1 MTEFRTQDLS
11 LDLPAF
17 EFLLFETLIS
27 SLTFLSLFVG
37 KIGRSSIS
45 LILLQTF
52 KHVNVYYYY
61 AACTQN
67 IQKWGRLLW
76 VGRVRK
82 NTVAKEKKLHH
93 EASSLFQRSREWSW
107 SVGKKIYSCCH
118 RSQGG
123 CLRSKGENRQRSQAP
138 WFPGHQVETPG
149 GRKKKNPRWEEIQQ
163 PDSNWKLR
171 VGGSGV
177 RVGNICSVYSLIQQK
192 MSGWIIFSAP

>member
-1 MTEFRTQDLS
+1 MS

-61 AACTQN
+61 AARTQN

-93 EASSLFQRSREWSW
+93 EASSLFQRSRE
-107 SVGKKIYSCCH
+107 
-118 RSQGG
+118 
-123 CLRSKGENRQRSQAP
+123 
-138 WFPGHQVETPG
+138 
-149 GRKKKNPRWEEIQQ
+149 
-163 PDSNWKLR
+163 
-171 VGGSGV
+171 
-177 RVGNICSVYSLIQQK
+177 
-192 MSGWIIFSAP
+192 